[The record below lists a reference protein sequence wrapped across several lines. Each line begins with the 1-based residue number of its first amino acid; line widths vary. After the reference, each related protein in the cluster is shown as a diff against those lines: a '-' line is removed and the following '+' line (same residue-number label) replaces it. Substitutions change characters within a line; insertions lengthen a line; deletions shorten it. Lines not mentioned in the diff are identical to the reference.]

1 MDKAEHE
8 DLDYLEVFRQSSPA
22 WQVLQSEGDLSN
34 LGPWTSCTIV
44 AQLQHVLDSNM

>member
-8 DLDYLEVFRQSSPA
+8 DLDYLE
-22 WQVLQSEGDLSN
+22 VLQSEGDLSN